1 MYDCIMGQK
10 KRVYNNIVYIKRY
23 KTYGK
28 KIQLKN
34 KYYLRVY
41 KNSL

>member
-1 MYDCIMGQK
+1 MMGQK
-10 KRVYNNIVYIKRY
+10 KNCVYNNIVYIKRY
-23 KTYGK
+23 KMYGE

-34 KYYLRVY
+34 KYYLRIY